1 MILRAAWV
9 VPVSLPP
16 IYNGF
21 VRIAG
26 AQIAEVGDG
35 AGPAA
40 ATGDEVLDLGPVAL
54 LPGLINPH
62 THLELTAYAGQ
73 LAPAPFWDWIS
84 RLVRLRAAHG
94 QIEREQAGVR
104 DGAWQSLRAGV
115 TCVGDISRRNL
126 AWPVLKRVPIRK
138 VCFVELLTLA
148 DDPPRNPD
156 ELRAGL
162 DAVEEDALLTAGVS
176 PHAPYTVPAEHIR
189 AAIALA
195 HERRR
200 PWCTHWSETPEEVA
214 FLAGE
219 SVELPPALSA
229 AMARCGVSA
238 PRQAPMTYLASCT
251 AGRGPGVLAHVNYVT
266 PEEIAALAVA
276 GHPVVYCPRAHRFFG
291 HSPHPFMDMRRAGV
305 PLAIGTDSAASNEN
319 LALLEELA
327 VLGAAVGGALS
338 ADEMLRLVTLDA
350 ARALGLADQV
360 GSIEPGK
367 QADLAAF
374 PCDAQRDP
382 AGALIA
388 QPPAAS
394 AVWVAGERVIG

>member
-1 MILRAAWV
+1 VILRAAWV
-9 VPVSLPP
+9 VPVSRPP
-16 IYNGF
+16 IRHGF
-21 VRIAG
+21 VRLAG

-35 AGPAA
+35 SPPAGD
-40 ATGDEVLDLGPVAL
+40 GEVLDLGPVAL
-54 LPGLINPH
+54 LPGLVNPH

-84 RLVRLRAAHG
+84 RLVRLRAAPG
-94 QIEREQAGVR
+94 QLERERAGVR

-126 AWPVLKRVPIRK
+126 AWPVLKRMPIRK
-138 VCFVELLTLA
+138 VCFAELLSLA

-189 AAIALA
+189 AAVALA

-200 PWCTHWSETPEEVA
+200 PWCTHWAETPEEVA

-219 SVELPPALSA
+219 SVDLPPVLTAV
-229 AMARCGVSA
+229 MARCGVSA
-238 PRQAPMTYLASCT
+238 PRQAPMAYLASCT
-251 AGRGPGVLAHVNYVT
+251 AGLGPGLLAHVNYVKH
-266 PEEIAALAVA
+266 EEIAALASA
-276 GHPVVYCPRAHRFFG
+276 GHSVVYCPRAHRFFG
-291 HSPHPFMDMRRAGV
+291 HEPHPFMSLRRAGV
-305 PLAIGTDSAASNEN
+305 RLCIGTDSSASNEN

-338 ADEMLRLVTLDA
+338 AEELLRLVTIEA
-350 ARALGLADQV
+350 ARALGLAALV

-374 PCDAQRDP
+374 PCDAARDP
-382 AGALIA
+382 VAALIA
-388 QPPAAS
+388 QPPKAS